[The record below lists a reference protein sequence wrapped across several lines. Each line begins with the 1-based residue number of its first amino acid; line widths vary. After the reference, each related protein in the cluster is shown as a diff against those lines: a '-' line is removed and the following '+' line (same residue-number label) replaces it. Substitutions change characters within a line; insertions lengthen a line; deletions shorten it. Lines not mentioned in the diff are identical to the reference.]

1 MGKVKAWLMDMDEDA
16 TRMSANDFRMRHGE
30 CHMYIWETANGP
42 EFPNAADCEPG
53 GEEHK
58 KEEQIK

>member
-1 MGKVKAWLMDMDEDA
+1 MDMEEDA

-42 EFPNAADCEPG
+42 EFPNATDCEPG

>member
-1 MGKVKAWLMDMDEDA
+1 MGKVKAWLMDMEEDA

-30 CHMYIWETANGP
+30 EHMYIWETANGP
-42 EFPNAADCEPG
+42 EFPNVADYEPEW
-53 GEEHK
+53 EERK